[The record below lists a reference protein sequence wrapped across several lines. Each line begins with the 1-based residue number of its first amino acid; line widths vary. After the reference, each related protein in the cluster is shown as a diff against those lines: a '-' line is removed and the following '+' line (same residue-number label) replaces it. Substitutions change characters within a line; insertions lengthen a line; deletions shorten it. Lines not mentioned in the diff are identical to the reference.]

1 MLREPYPALTWH
13 IRSDDRREFWACF
26 RGRDISER
34 EWREKKKKEKIQEA
48 VREKEKRGE
57 DSRGKGGTLGSIYGT
72 DISGSS

>member
-1 MLREPYPALTWH
+1 ME
-13 IRSDDRREFWACF
+13 
-26 RGRDISER
+26 G
-34 EWREKKKKEKIQEA
+34 KKKKEKIQEA